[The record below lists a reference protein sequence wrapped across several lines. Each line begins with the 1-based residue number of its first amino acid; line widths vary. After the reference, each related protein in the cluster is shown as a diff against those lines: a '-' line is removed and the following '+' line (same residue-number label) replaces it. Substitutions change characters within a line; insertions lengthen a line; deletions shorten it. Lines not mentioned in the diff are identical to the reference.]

1 MVPAPVKHRLGNNSI
16 MPLMKHV
23 ATEELIEVR
32 ADVWL
37 WAARMYKTRS
47 LAKQAIDGGKVDVN
61 GGGCKPAKA
70 VHVGDSIRL
79 TRGEERLEVEILAL
93 SEKRGPA
100 SAAQALYR
108 ETEASRTAR
117 EQLREQRRLS
127 GEGLN
132 HPPKRPN
139 KQERRELR
147 RLKDSS

>member
-1 MVPAPVKHRLGNNSI
+1 MVPEPVKNPLGNNSI

-70 VHVGDSIRL
+70 VHAGDSIRL

-93 SEKRGPA
+93 TEKRGPA
-100 SAAQALYR
+100 SAAQVLYR

>member
-1 MVPAPVKHRLGNNSI
+1 
-16 MPLMKHV
+16 MKH
-23 ATEELIEVR
+23 ATIAEPNEVR

-61 GGGCKPAKA
+61 GAGCKPAKA

-79 TRGEERLEVEILAL
+79 TRGEERLELEILAL
-93 SEKRGPA
+93 SEQRGPA
-100 SAAQALYR
+100 SAAQLLYR
-108 ETEASRTAR
+108 ETDASRTAR
-117 EQLREQRRLS
+117 EQARELRRLS
-127 GEGLN
+127 GAGLN
-132 HPPKRPN
+132 RPPTRPN